1 MARVH
6 LQQLSFTYNDKRR
19 PVFIKDL
26 SLSLD
31 SGWVSIIGPNGAGK
45 STLLRLMNGDL
56 KPDAGQAF
64 VCGMDAYHSE
74 PIDKAKCMTTI
85 HQQRQVLFPFT
96 CYEMISHG
104 LYAKGKKYRLDDG
117 DYDRVIK
124 ALEETE
130 LTDKMDIPVTEL
142 SGGERQRLY
151 LATALVQAPEV
162 FFIDEG
168 FSALDIRY
176 KGKMMGLLKRKV
188 DEENLLVI
196 SIIHDMN
203 IASRIS
209 DEVILM
215 DEGNV
220 LYHGLPSE
228 VMTQEKMVQVYG
240 NSLEFQ
246 SGLGFQI
253 KL

>member
-1 MARVH
+1 MARIE
-6 LQQLSFTYNDKRR
+6 LDRLTFTYNNKKKA
-19 PVFIKDL
+19 VFIKDL

-31 SGWVSIIGPNGAGK
+31 KGWISIIGPNGAGK
-45 STLLRLMNGDL
+45 STLLRLINGDL
-56 KPDAGQAF
+56 KPDYGKAT
-64 VCGMDAYHSE
+64 VCGLDTYHSE

-85 HQQRQVLFPFT
+85 HQQRQAMFPFT
-96 CYEMISHG
+96 CYEMVSHG
-104 LYAKGKKYRLDDG
+104 LYAKGKKYKLDDT
-117 DYDRVIK
+117 DYDRVMN
-124 ALEETE
+124 ALMKTE
-130 LTDKMDIPVTEL
+130 LIDKMDVPVTEL

-151 LATALVQAPEV
+151 LAAALVQAPEV

-176 KGKMMGLLKRKV
+176 KGKMIGLLKRMV
-188 DEENLLVI
+188 EEENVLVI

-215 DEGNV
+215 DEGKV
-220 LYHGLPSE
+220 IHHGPVAE
-228 VMTQEKMVQVYG
+228 VMTKENMTHIYR
-240 NSLEFQ
+240 NALEF
-246 SGLGFQI
+246 GPNLMFQI